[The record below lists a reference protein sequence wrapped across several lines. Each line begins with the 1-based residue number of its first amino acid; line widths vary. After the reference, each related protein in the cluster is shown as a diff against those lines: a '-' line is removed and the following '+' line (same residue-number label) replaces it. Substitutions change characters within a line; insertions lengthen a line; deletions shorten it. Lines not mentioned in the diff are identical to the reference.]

1 MKIKIISF
9 FTLACVLNIWGAVAK
24 AQRKGFWQQKV
35 DYHMDV
41 NVDEKAYQYDG
52 KMTLK
57 YSNNSGQSLKK
68 VYFHLYFNAFQPGS
82 MMDYRLKNI
91 SDPDKRMVTNLGT
104 KEKPVYQ
111 SRIGEL
117 KTNQIGYQKIKSLTM
132 NGANASFKIDG
143 TILEVAL
150 PTPIQDGETA
160 RFDMEWTAQVPEQ
173 IRRTGRNSAEG
184 VALSMAQWY
193 PKMAQFDEFGWH
205 LDEYTGREFIAPFG
219 NFDVTIHLNKNYVVG
234 ASGVLQNPSEV
245 KG

>member
-35 DYHMDV
+35 DYNMDV

-104 KEKPVYQ
+104 KEKPIYQ

-117 KTNQIGYQKIKSLTM
+117 
-132 NGANASFKIDG
+132 
-143 TILEVAL
+143 
-150 PTPIQDGETA
+150 
-160 RFDMEWTAQVPEQ
+160 
-173 IRRTGRNSAEG
+173 
-184 VALSMAQWY
+184 
-193 PKMAQFDEFGWH
+193 
-205 LDEYTGREFIAPFG
+205 
-219 NFDVTIHLNKNYVVG
+219 
-234 ASGVLQNPSEV
+234 
-245 KG
+245 